1 MRYFVILILI
11 FSAIVSQALGSDRP
25 MVIDLDIEKL
35 KKMSHHE
42 IQELR
47 YAYVHFMKMMDKD
60 FKAKPFKNQ
69 KFVQTSPTLEFIEY
83 LLETQKAY
91 ASDSNPNDTM
101 CFYGGWPSVSPAKAD
116 GSRSNICD
124 APWTKEEDPL
134 LNGYNTKYKKDS
146 FCGSAEY
153 FRCNPVLYGKPRKNS
168 PNIVKPAGGRETK
181 IALKS
186 LSPEKGFCVSLK
198 QPSGSYDTHNIAQ
211 RCADASA
218 HQVDQMINDLRED
231 LEKNGEDGKLWSDF
245 KKMHEDIMGEGGF
258 CDTYRPSFTTKTGK
272 HHPACENLKERL
284 AALSIFPGSNIQ
296 ANQPPA
302 EETQLVSA
310 PNGNIALAVM
320 QKCQEEVNEGERDH
334 YNRQYSGFLADGL
347 RQCGNSSEEDLERVS
362 GFNESMDSIEDMLEV
377 SEKTLFLE
385 DLNDTNFSELVKA
398 TLVSEYQYGLINK
411 GPLPVLKTDG
421 SADID
426 KLMSKVSELV
436 PNGLKEKA
444 RSDNYRKLAEEV
456 VAGFNQHKDKL
467 KREDSTSFM
476 SKIKTQARELNAL
489 CRDVNR
495 DYRKFN
501 REQGHE
507 NPADCTEWVFKRCSA
522 NSEWIEGR
530 RSQVNQAIQEF
541 MARSGVFSIAGTESF
556 RENGI
561 DLETNFAERCA
572 EDKGASIFNSNMSY
586 KQLEAAV
593 AESKEQIKSQFEDLN
608 DKEKTLGN
616 LMSNSDS
623 GFEDAIEDY
632 MKNDRRVVLSALLN
646 TSPDKRE
653 MVFNRAMYV
662 CKQIDETYS
671 VDRYRRWGSAAV
683 SLASFAVW
691 GGACAIST
699 IGTFGLGSGVG
710 CGAVGL
716 GAMAVSTS
724 ATVAISGVN
733 YMDAVDRSRGANQ
746 NMASAQTDFT
756 QRMVDGS
763 AADNQSSQALTE
775 GGLAVGFAAAGP
787 ILRTARVGYQYV
799 KGGLNSRSSG
809 GSSLAILDDVA
820 NNADDI
826 GNIVVPIN
834 GATDKVINLGGDLIQ
849 MSKDGHFVYNG
860 TQMAMNKSGEIFK
873 VVDGEL
879 TELIGSVS
887 EGGLRLTGTNAAT
900 GLAQNGTGLAPTGT
914 GLAPRGTGIGPR
926 NTGLSTTG
934 TGLEA
939 TEMVPMTLTS
949 SGKLN
954 VGGDIIDVA
963 DNGVFVLRGKR
974 FHVDRSTGDVSAL
987 NGTMGDTLLQG
998 NKIGNITKGIEVEV
1012 IKRNRVNVPAVQEGT
1027 EVGFVRPAPFYNP
1040 PPGLPRSGGQ
1050 AALPPGQGALPPGQA
1065 ALPPGQAALPN
1076 LSQAGSRELVTQTG
1090 RQMATQAGREV
1101 MRQGDELVEFVPL
1114 QVMRMGNKIKLDATL
1129 GGQYI
1134 NQMIDIAKDGT
1145 FVLNKMRMQ
1154 VDDAGNVWQVL
1165 SGKPSVLVGRFENNI
1180 FVQASQAKV
1189 GATADE
1195 LAKQASRRLASFTD
1209 LKGNLIGVGVRDLTD
1224 KNQSSQAKDEVEK
1237 IQAATKVPITYY
1249 TLEDLVS
1256 VKKTDGAGDSTIVS
1270 ESGRKL
1276 YRVLTDS
1283 TLLPSEAAT
1292 KYEVADLSEL
1302 NSINPEQ
1309 ARKILNEVYP
1319 GGNIDYSDT
1328 GLREFAFNRLR
1339 QGYNFGSANGA
1350 ISKLPEIEQMI
1361 AQESQVKDAF
1371 ENLSVQENNYL
1382 EVLMNKATQEQ
1393 TSN

>member
-11 FSAIVSQALGSDRP
+11 LCSITFHALGSDRP

-42 IQELR
+42 VQELR
-47 YAYVHFMKMMDKD
+47 YAYVHFMKMVDKD
-60 FKAKPFKNQ
+60 FKARPFTEQ
-69 KFVQTSPTLEFIEY
+69 KFVQTNSTLEFIEY

-91 ASDSNPNDTM
+91 ASDGNPSDTM
-101 CFYGGWPSVSPAKAD
+101 CFYGGWPSVSPANPD

-134 LNGYNTKYKKDS
+134 LNGYNTKYRKDS

-153 FRCNPVLYGKPRKNS
+153 FRCNPVLYGKPRENS
-168 PNIVKPAGGRETK
+168 PNIVKPEGGRETK

-198 QPSGSYDTHNIAQ
+198 KPSGGYDTHNIAQ

-302 EETQLVSA
+302 AETRLVSA

-347 RQCGNSSEEDLERVS
+347 KQCGNASEKDLERVA
-362 GFNESMDSIEDMLEV
+362 GFNESMEGIEDLLEV
-377 SEKTLFLE
+377 SEKTQFLE

-398 TLVSEYQYGLINK
+398 TLVSEHQYGLINK
-411 GPLPVLKTDG
+411 GPLPVLKEDG

-426 KLMSKVSELV
+426 KLMQKVSELV
-436 PNGLKEKA
+436 PNGLKEKT
-444 RSDNYRKLAEEV
+444 RSDRYRKLAEEV

-467 KREDSTSFM
+467 KREDTASLM
-476 SKIKTQARELNAL
+476 NKIKTQARELNSL
-489 CRDVNR
+489 CKDVNR

-501 REQGHE
+501 REQGNE
-507 NPADCTEWVFKRCSA
+507 NPEDCTEWVFKRCSA

-541 MARSGVFSIAGTESF
+541 MARSGAFSIAGTDAF

-561 DLETNFAERCA
+561 DLETDFAERCA
-572 EDKGASIFNSNMSY
+572 EDAGATIFNSNMDY
-586 KQLEAAV
+586 LQLEKAV

-608 DKEKTLGN
+608 DKEKTLNN

-671 VDRYRRWGSAAV
+671 LDGYKRWGSAAV
-683 SLASFAVW
+683 SVASFAVW
-691 GGACAIST
+691 GGACLIST
-699 IGTFGLGSGVG
+699 VGTLGLGSGIG

-716 GAMAVSTS
+716 GAMAVSTT
-724 ATVAISGVN
+724 ATVAISGAN

-756 QRMVDGS
+756 QRMVDGN
-763 AADNQSSQALTE
+763 AAENQSSQAITE
-775 GGLAVGFAAAGP
+775 GGLAVGFAATGP
-787 ILRTARVGYQYV
+787 IFRVTRAGYQYV
-799 KGGLNSRSSG
+799 KAGLSSRDSAG
-809 GSSLAILDDVA
+809 KVLTVVDDVVS
-820 NNADDI
+820 NAD
-826 GNIVVPIN
+826 NIVVPIN
-834 GATDKVINLGGDLIQ
+834 GASDNVINVGGELIQ
-849 MSKDGHFVYNG
+849 MGKDGHFVYNG
-860 TQMAMNKSGEIFK
+860 TQMAINKSGEIFK

-900 GLAQNGTGLAPTGT
+900 GLAQNGTG
-914 GLAPRGTGIGPR
+914 IGAR
-926 NTGLSTTG
+926 NTGLSATG

-974 FHVDRSTGDVSAL
+974 FHVDRATGDVSAL
-987 NGTMGDTLLQG
+987 NGTAGDLLLQG
-998 NKIGNITKGIEVEV
+998 ENIGNIARGIEVEV
-1012 IKRNRVNVPAVQEGT
+1012 IKRSRVNYPAVQEGM
-1027 EVGFVRPAPFYNP
+1027 EVGFPRQAPFYNP
-1040 PPGLPRSGGQ
+1040 PPGITG
-1050 AALPPGQGALPPGQA
+1050 AGQG
-1065 ALPPGQAALPN
+1065 ALPN
-1076 LSQAGSRELVTQTG
+1076 LSQVGSRELGAHAG
-1090 RQMATQAGREV
+1090 RQMASQAGREV
-1101 MRQGDELVEFVPL
+1101 MRQGDDLVEFVPL

-1129 GGQYI
+1129 GGQHI

-1145 FVLNKMRMQ
+1145 FVLNRMRMQ
-1154 VDDAGNVWQVL
+1154 VDDAGNVWQIL
-1165 SGKPSVLVGRFENNI
+1165 NGKPSVLVGRFDNNI
-1180 FVQASQAKV
+1180 FVQASQARV

-1195 LAKQASRRLASFTD
+1195 LAELASKKIASITD
-1209 LKGNLIGVGVRDLTD
+1209 LKGNVIGLGVREFTG
-1224 KNQSSQAKDEVEK
+1224 QSQRGKAKEEAEN

-1256 VKKTDGAGDSTIVS
+1256 VEETDGAANVTTVS

-1276 YRVLTDS
+1276 FRVLTDS
-1283 TLLPSEAAT
+1283 TLLPSEAAA
-1292 KYEVADLSEL
+1292 KYEINSSKDLQAVT
-1302 NSINPEQ
+1302 PEM
-1309 ARKILNEVYP
+1309 AREILNEVYP
-1319 GGNIDYSDT
+1319 GGNIDFNDP
-1328 GLREFAFNRLR
+1328 GRRQFALLRIKN
-1339 QGYNFGSANGA
+1339 GYHFGVKSSA

-1361 AQESQVKDAF
+1361 SQDSSVKQAF
-1371 ENLSVQENNYL
+1371 EDLSNQENRYL
-1382 EVLMNKATQEQ
+1382 EILMREAAKEQ
-1393 TSN
+1393 ASN